1 MTSKP
6 IESPKRG
13 DAMRASWGAGV
24 ADRVNECADAID
36 VLRGPSPL
44 SSARDPGVTTA
55 PFTVR
60 HHEGQWEIYLPDG
73 CCNYG
78 GPCFPIN
85 EAAST
90 SGDEHENDASAWRI
104 LGLDDSTGTTGTD
117 GYGNTYREWNV
128 EIHVKPA
135 AKMLQVDDLNKPAR
149 RLVWACAV
157 DRLKPPSNVTDAERY
172 ANTPGDSWSAVVARV
187 RVTTVQGDGETE
199 TSRKV
204 TPIRRTPVDVA
215 DYGETLSGFGL
226 VWYFSLDDG
235 ALEVEKVYCVRQ
247 IAAVAGM
254 AVTGDQMTEV
264 TDAEK
269 VFARIDTEDMS
280 GGEGIVSVEA
290 DPEGT
295 ADGTSYIVW
304 IPLYELKG
312 NTVTADYRESSLKNI
327 QVYRA

>member
-1 MTSKP
+1 M
-6 IESPKRG
+6 
-13 DAMRASWGAGV
+13 
-24 ADRVNECADAID
+24 
-36 VLRGPSPL
+36 
-44 SSARDPGVTTA
+44 
-55 PFTVR
+55 
-60 HHEGQWEIYLPDG
+60 
-73 CCNYG
+73 
-78 GPCFPIN
+78 
-85 EAAST
+85 
-90 SGDEHENDASAWRI
+90 
-104 LGLDDSTGTTGTD
+104 
-117 GYGNTYREWNV
+117 
-128 EIHVKPA
+128 
-135 AKMLQVDDLNKPAR
+135 
-149 RLVWACAV
+149 
-157 DRLKPPSNVTDAERY
+157 
-172 ANTPGDSWSAVVARV
+172 
-187 RVTTVQGDGETE
+187 
-199 TSRKV
+199 
-204 TPIRRTPVDVA
+204 A